1 MARKIITF
9 TPDLKRFILDALDK
23 SVDAENFIVEKSAP
37 TQRVVTPEGEEV
49 KLDEFGGVRKGSM
62 IFIKSGLV
70 SMIKLSEKLHS
81 PA

>member
-1 MARKIITF
+1 MARKIVTF
-9 TPDLKRFILDALDK
+9 TPGLKRFILDTFDK
-23 SVDAENFIVEKSAP
+23 DVDKDGYIVEKSD
-37 TQRVVTPEGEEV
+37 TSQRVLTLDGEEV
-49 KLDEFGGVRKGSM
+49 KLDEFGGIRKGSM